1 MPTQQNKLI
10 TVRYEAPRGCSI
22 SNDEA
27 ICAKI
32 PASIQDRF
40 LYKKKGTY
48 KGLKALMINYN
59 DKESLAYLEN
69 YLVLQ
74 HGFKRTIQIEVPV
87 TMLKDYDYYY
97 AYPRSVG
104 LFNNSVNVN
113 IVYKERCPYYC
124 QYSGE
129 IHGPIIIKKKLQ
141 DINLLKADVFEQR
154 IIVST
159 KGRELIED
167 NGITGFEFKEQ
178 CENQYDARIFYSAS
192 ALHYIQGNIATLK
205 GENICPHG
213 VLFSPYETSYIIDN
227 IEFNMGYDFYVV
239 SKIYAEDENKIYYKH
254 TPEVIVSSKFLH
266 ILLAN
271 KIPMYP
277 LTFVNEYKYEPVITK
292 QIETVLSCGK
302 MD

>member
-10 TVRYEAPRGCSI
+10 TVRYEAPRGGSI

-27 ICAKI
+27 VYAKI

-48 KGLKALMINYN
+48 KGLRALMINYN

-87 TMLKDYDYYY
+87 AMLKDYDYYY
-97 AYPRSVG
+97 ACPRSVG
-104 LFNNSVNVN
+104 LLNNSVDVN

-178 CENQYDARIFYSAS
+178 CENQHDARIFYSAS

-239 SKIYAEDENKIYYKH
+239 SKIYAKDENKIYYKR

-292 QIETVLSCGK
+292 QIETQLFPS
-302 MD
+302 